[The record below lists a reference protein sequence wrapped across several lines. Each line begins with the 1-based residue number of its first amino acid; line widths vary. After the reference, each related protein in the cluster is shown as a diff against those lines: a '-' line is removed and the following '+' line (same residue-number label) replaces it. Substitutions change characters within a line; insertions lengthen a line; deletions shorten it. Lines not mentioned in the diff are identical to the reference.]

1 MNNIKLLPRNNIF
14 QKLQSFK
21 EGGQILFMR
30 DGGTK
35 VTGAVNRL
43 TDKGTKKLTTKAA
56 SWQQKINQLKQKTK
70 QKVDKTM
77 QALRSEES
85 AIQHGRQQAQAKV
98 DKQIATRNK
107 KIQDWEQNNKFT
119 PGPYV

>member
-1 MNNIKLLPRNNIF
+1 MNNIKLLPKNNIF
-14 QKLQSFK
+14 KLQSFK

-35 VTGAVNRL
+35 VTEAVDKL
-43 TDKGTKKLTTKAA
+43 TEKGTKKLTTKAA
-56 SWQQKINQLKQKTK
+56 SWQQKVNKLREKAK
-70 QKVDKTM
+70 QKVDNIM
-77 QALRSEES
+77 QAISSEES

-107 KIQDWEQNNKFT
+107 KIQNKELIN
-119 PGPYV
+119 GLL